1 LRQAKRIYLNMFFM
15 LKSYAKQELLLMEDE
30 LTTIITVN
38 PEPLDRMKATLI
50 CIRKFLQRQ
59 LKYITDH
66 PFEDLKEEA
75 SYFKNIKPQFYY
87 HYIFEVALYNLVTGL
102 PCGDDET
109 KRAYY
114 LDELRFAQRAL
125 FKEHPFLYQYY
136 RLGGYELDGLYFV
149 RGIAVQS
156 VLIPEVPELDS
167 TFSTSGDYLF
177 AKFKA
182 YELLQEHIAHEL
194 SNVGKVN
201 RVAFVR
207 PGKAAEP
214 LKWTG
219 DQVNAIELGYGIW
232 LSGQLNKGDAS
243 LADIMYWLGQSL
255 DIDLARH
262 TRRFDEIKARK
273 LVSQTRFTDNM
284 RDAIRQHI
292 DNANAF
298 RPNALRRANRTG
310 SKSDE

>member
-1 LRQAKRIYLNMFFM
+1 
-15 LKSYAKQELLLMEDE
+15 MEDE
-30 LTTIITVN
+30 LTTIVTVH
-38 PEPLDRMKATLI
+38 PEPLDRMKAALV

-59 LKYITDH
+59 LQFITDH
-66 PFEDLKEEA
+66 PFKDRQEEA

-102 PCGDDET
+102 SCGDDES

-114 LDELRFAQRAL
+114 HDELRFAQRT

-136 RLGGYELDGLYFV
+136 RLGGNELDDLYFV
-149 RGIAVQS
+149 RGVAVQS

-167 TFSTSGDYLF
+167 AFSTSGDYLF

-182 YELLQEHIAHEL
+182 YEMLQEYIAHEL
-194 SNVGKVN
+194 SNVGKAN
-201 RVAFVR
+201 RVTFAR
-207 PGKAAEP
+207 PGKGAEP

-298 RPNALRRANRTG
+298 RPNVLRRANRTG